1 MYIPECF
8 RHHKPVVI
16 RRDSLPE
23 EFHDLFVWDGGAGNW
38 GRMRSIWFDN
48 EERRGRSKIDIAQN
62 ILRIP
67 QASSE
72 QFFDYEVLQK
82 IRAKYLRKPNYK
94 GKIQFENIGGVF
106 HNIKFLPKESGNV
119 LKWWGSLPN
128 KTHNYIVAC
137 DISRGTGASNSV
149 LTICDV
155 NKHELVGIYA
165 DPYIDVP
172 DFAEMAVATCKWL
185 GDAYLIW
192 EANGPGDT
200 FDKTVWKL
208 GYNKV
213 YFNVNERKMVRKRG
227 LNRGWRSTP
236 GPNGSKMML
245 LDRLDSAL
253 AESLK
258 PERYYNYLVIHDE
271 ALLNELEDYIFIPG
285 RIDAGLSNS
294 VLDES
299 GARYAHGDRVIATGL
314 CVLAMVE
321 VRPADLRREKEPP
334 PESFEAR
341 FRKWQAEQE
350 NIKRTMRRFRY

>member
-1 MYIPECF
+1 MYIPNCF
-8 RHHKPVVI
+8 KHHKPVVI
-16 RRDSLPE
+16 RRDKLPE

-38 GRMRSIWFDN
+38 GRMRSIWFDQ
-48 EERRGRSKIDIAQN
+48 EEARGRSKIDIAQN

-72 QFFDYEVLQK
+72 QFFDYEILQK
-82 IRAKYLRKPNYK
+82 IRAKYIRKPDVT
-94 GKIQFENIGGVF
+94 GKILFDNINGVIS
-106 HNIKFLPKESGNV
+106 NIKFIPKQSGNV
-119 LKWWGSLPN
+119 LKWWGPAPN
-128 KTHNYIVAC
+128 KEHNYIVAC

-149 LTICDV
+149 LAICDV

-165 DPYIDVP
+165 NPYIDVP
-172 DFAEMAVATCKWL
+172 DFAELTVAVCKWL

-200 FDKTVWKL
+200 FDKTVYKL
-208 GYNKV
+208 GYGKV
-213 YFNVNERKMVRKRG
+213 YINVNERRMVRRRS

-258 PERYYNYLVIHDE
+258 VEKYYKYIIIHDE

-285 RIDAGLSNS
+285 RIDAGLSNTIM
-294 VLDES
+294 DES
-299 GARYAHGDRVIATGL
+299 GARYAHGDRVIAVGL

-321 VRPADLRREKEPP
+321 VRPADLRKIKEPP
-334 PESFEAR
+334 RSSFEYR
-341 FRKWQAEQE
+341 FREWKEEQ
-350 NIKRTMRRFRY
+350 NRMKQTMRRFRY